1 MTLNILFLSIKI
13 NKRKI
18 TLEEALHEEKVEKIY
33 EANKERVSSQ
43 HFM

>member
-33 EANKERVSSQ
+33 EENRERVSI
-43 HFM
+43 HPFL